1 MSTSSRGSA
10 GAAVTAET
18 GAIDVGEGVSGSL
31 GCGVSVICDEAAA
44 VAVSVAAA
52 VSGVLLALSVIHTK
66 KGVKKKGKKE
76 RKDTHPNLR
85 PITLCRIRN
94 WKCERLNLFL
104 FFVSIFCFLFP

>member
-52 VSGVLLALSVIHTK
+52 AVSGVLLALSVIHTK
-66 KGVKKKGKKE
+66 KGVKKKRKKRE
-76 RKDTHPNLR
+76 KRHAPELASHNSLSHSQ
-85 PITLCRIRN
+85 L
-94 WKCERLNLFL
+94 E
-104 FFVSIFCFLFP
+104 V